1 MPIIVFLGAH
11 LFKKVMGG
19 ALNAHII
26 FLCPPTILVL
36 LLEPRVLLLAN
47 RFFFAIRCL
56 ILGARFLFPRGLCS
70 LTVNNCML
78 FATR

>member
-1 MPIIVFLGAH
+1 
-11 LFKKVMGG
+11 MGG